1 METAIIEEFIQ
12 TLHRRGFKPGTVA
25 AYRRDLRYLC
35 NWLTGKGTMS
45 LFEMDTDAATS
56 FTREVLAGD
65 CSSVAKYKRLQTAY
79 ALYEWLRSTGRIL
92 LTPFPRRPE
101 VKSTTHPRWVPDTAT
116 VRQLLATMRTSD
128 DPVAWRDRTIIDL
141 GYSCGLRLNELF
153 TLNISDVDPQEG
165 TLRVKGKFGRERLV
179 PLGKRTLADL
189 LHYLHRVRPE
199 FITTAR
205 PAGPVGP
212 VALFISRLHGGTRM
226 SRGGINAVHKRIRK
240 RYGMPTAFTSHVLR
254 HAFATDLLRGGASIQ
269 DVAEMLGHRHI
280 TTTERY
286 TRVLPLDLKR
296 HHGRYHP
303 RG

>member
-1 METAIIEEFIQ
+1 METALMEEFIQ
-12 TLHRRGFKPGTVA
+12 TLRQRGFKPGTVA

-35 NWLTGKGTMS
+35 NWLTGNGAIS
-45 LFEMDTDAATS
+45 LFEMDTETATA
-56 FTREVLAGD
+56 FTSEVFA
-65 CSSVAKYKRLQTAY
+65 CNRSSVAKYKRLQAAY
-79 ALYEWLRSTGRIL
+79 ALYGWLRKTGRIL
-92 LTPFPRRPE
+92 VTPFSGKP
-101 VKSTTHPRWVPDTAT
+101 VIKSTTVPRWVPDTAT

-128 DPVAWRDRTIIDL
+128 DPIAWRDRTIVDL
-141 GYSCGLRLNELF
+141 GYSCGLRLSELY
-153 TLNISDVDPQEG
+153 TLNIGDVDPREG
-165 TLRVKGKFGRERLV
+165 TLRVKGKFARERLV
-179 PLGKRTLADL
+179 PLGKRTLSDL

-199 FITTAR
+199 FITTAK
-205 PAGPVGP
+205 P

-226 SRGGINAVHKRIRK
+226 CGGGINAVHKRIRK
-240 RYGMPTAFTSHVLR
+240 KHGIADEFTSHVLR
-254 HAFATDLLRGGASIQ
+254 HAFATDLLRGGASVQ